1 MRWFYNWS
9 IKYKILSIVVVGII
23 GFGVY
28 FAANMLVASK
38 NTERLLSIRD
48 VYFPVLELSDSS
60 IVYFSRI
67 KETLNGAVT
76 SNDADMIDD
85 ALNFVQAS
93 KENFKSMLA
102 INSSNSDEINDL
114 KSSLV
119 QYSDTS
125 TALTRALVSG
135 SLDLAQAKPRIDAMD
150 QAMKTYSQ
158 NLSEFRE
165 GVYKKFTKAVDE
177 AEQTSRQ
184 ALMAGAVIGTLL
196 LLMLTGLGWFVAGN
210 VTANINS
217 VVDSLRDL
225 VAGEGDLSKRLES
238 HVK

>member
-125 TALTRALVSG
+125 TALTRAGFIS
-135 SLDLAQAKPRIDAMD
+135 SI
-150 QAMKTYSQ
+150 
-158 NLSEFRE
+158 
-165 GVYKKFTKAVDE
+165 
-177 AEQTSRQ
+177 
-184 ALMAGAVIGTLL
+184 I
-196 LLMLTGLGWFVAGN
+196 
-210 VTANINS
+210 
-217 VVDSLRDL
+217 
-225 VAGEGDLSKRLES
+225 
-238 HVK
+238 